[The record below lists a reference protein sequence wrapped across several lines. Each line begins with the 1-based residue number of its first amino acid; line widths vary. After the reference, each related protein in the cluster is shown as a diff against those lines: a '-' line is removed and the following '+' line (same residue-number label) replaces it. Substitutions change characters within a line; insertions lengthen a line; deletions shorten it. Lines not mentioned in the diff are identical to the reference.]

1 MGSFHGAEVCE
12 LVGLFILNEIINDKK
27 IEKSNCGLYRDDGL
41 LIVKKRSPRFIEQLR
56 KSLTK
61 VFQQHNLKVTIE
73 LSTQRV
79 DFLDITMDLEK
90 DEYLPFRKENAKN
103 IYMNFNSNHPYP
115 IKKEIPSM
123 IQKRLSSLSKTKDI
137 FDKIKDPYEK
147 TLENSGF
154 KTKLLYVHSN
164 SIGKSRR
171 KLRKKKV
178 FYFNP
183 PFSNS
188 IKTNIGKEFL
198 KLVSRHFP
206 KSGFYGSIFNRNT
219 IKISY
224 SCMSN
229 LEKELSNHNQK
240 LLQNSND
247 TTEKNRKL
255 CNCRSKNNCPVKGE
269 CLTKGVIYKATVMYN
284 KKEHIYIGST
294 GRQFKNR
301 FYEHTQSFN
310 DVKKKESTRLS
321 RFIHKIKNSNHD
333 WRNMIKWEIVH
344 RSKQNKP
351 SKICTLC
358 NLERL
363 EIAFA
368 DKNKLLNL
376 RSELVGKCR
385 HFTKFY
391 LKS

>member
-1 MGSFHGAEVCE
+1 M
-12 LVGLFILNEIINDKK
+12 
-27 IEKSNCGLYRDDGL
+27 
-41 LIVKKRSPRFIEQLR
+41 P
-56 KSLTK
+56 
-61 VFQQHNLKVTIE
+61 
-73 LSTQRV
+73 
-79 DFLDITMDLEK
+79 
-90 DEYLPFRKENAKN
+90 
-103 IYMNFNSNHPYP
+103 
-115 IKKEIPSM
+115 
-123 IQKRLSSLSKTKDI
+123 
-137 FDKIKDPYEK
+137 
-147 TLENSGF
+147 
-154 KTKLLYVHSN
+154 
-164 SIGKSRR
+164 
-171 KLRKKKV
+171 
-178 FYFNP
+178 
-183 PFSNS
+183 
-188 IKTNIGKEFL
+188 
-198 KLVSRHFP
+198 
-206 KSGFYGSIFNRNT
+206 
-219 IKISY
+219 
-224 SCMSN
+224 N

-321 RFIHKIKNSNHD
+321 RFIHKIKNSNPD

-344 RSKQNKP
+344 RSNQNKP